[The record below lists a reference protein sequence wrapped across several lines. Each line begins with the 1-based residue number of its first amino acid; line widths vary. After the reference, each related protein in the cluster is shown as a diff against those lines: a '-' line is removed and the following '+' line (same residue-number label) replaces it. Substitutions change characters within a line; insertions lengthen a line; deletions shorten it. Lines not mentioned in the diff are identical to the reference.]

1 MKKTNTLKSI
11 FSRFKAKIIGTF
23 LLLLT
28 ETALVVATPFVFG
41 MAIDGLI
48 DGILYWPAVLAGVLT
63 LLTLIGTLRRLYD
76 TRTYTS
82 IYRIIAPEV
91 VASESA
97 NASTISETVTRVNLS
112 KELVDFFEN
121 EMTEGLTSFVKI
133 VGAVLM
139 LAVFDMRIAGLA
151 FIALFLILLVYIVT
165 EKPVYRGN
173 QRLNDELE
181 KQVSIISG
189 NSSGLIRS
197 HFRILGKRYV
207 RLSDIES
214 INYAVIALILTAL
227 IIASLMVAVSWPE
240 ATTGKLFAVLTY
252 VFEFSEGIYILPM
265 IYQQLIRLK
274 EISHRLSL
282 KDMQVELT

>member
-133 VGAVLM
+133 IGAVLM
-139 LAVFDMRIAGLA
+139 LAIFDMRITGLA

-227 IIASLMVAVSWPE
+227 IIASLMVTVSWPE

-282 KDMQVELT
+282 KDMPVELT

>member
-133 VGAVLM
+133 IGAVLM

-227 IIASLMVAVSWPE
+227 IIASLMVAVSWPK

-282 KDMQVELT
+282 KDMPVELT

>member
-133 VGAVLM
+133 IGAVLM